1 MNSSLVKSKTLK
13 IKDSNINMSLRLNEK
28 YVSILEE
35 FHTYLINRG
44 EFMRAKAFKNGA
56 EAIMNYDKNIKSTDD
71 IKHLKGIGKSI
82 INSLNEFNKT
92 GKIEQ
97 LEKLRRSRS
106 LSLSVNIISISPD
119 SCFPRLKLPTISND
133 EFLFFT
139 LLKILSNIFLYSS
152 ISLLGILLLISS

>member
-44 EFMRAKAFKNGA
+44 EFMRAKAFKKGA
-56 EAIMNYDKNIKSTDD
+56 ESIMNYDKDVTSTDD

-82 INSLNEFNKT
+82 INSLNEFNEK

-97 LEKLRRSRS
+97 L
-106 LSLSVNIISISPD
+106 
-119 SCFPRLKLPTISND
+119 
-133 EFLFFT
+133 
-139 LLKILSNIFLYSS
+139 
-152 ISLLGILLLISS
+152 